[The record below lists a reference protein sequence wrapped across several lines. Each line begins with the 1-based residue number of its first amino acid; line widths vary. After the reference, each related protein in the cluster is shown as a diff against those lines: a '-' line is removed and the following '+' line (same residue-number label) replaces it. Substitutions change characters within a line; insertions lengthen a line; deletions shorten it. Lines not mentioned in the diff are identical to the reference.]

1 VRGFSINNGLTVIGI
16 DVYAQQVFL
25 GVLIIIA
32 VAVTFDRK
40 KVAIIKEARPRD
52 GRQGASLSRPSQ

>member
-1 VRGFSINNGLTVIGI
+1 MGVIDNGLTVVGI

-32 VAVTFDRK
+32 VA
-40 KVAIIKEARPRD
+40 IIK
-52 GRQGASLSRPSQ
+52 

>member
-1 VRGFSINNGLTVIGI
+1 MGVLNNGLTVIGI

-40 KVAIIKEARPRD
+40 KISIIK
-52 GRQGASLSRPSQ
+52 